1 MFLLL
6 FQLSCVL
13 CVLDESESILNR
25 LRELNKLDEVMKKTN
40 DRLLSDNENNKI
52 KDEIKEKGFEYNK
65 Y

>member
-13 CVLDESESILNR
+13 CVLDENESILNR
-25 LRELNKLDEVMKKTN
+25 LTELNKLEEVINKTN
-40 DRLLSDNENNKI
+40 DRLKSDNENNKI
-52 KDEIKEKGFEYNK
+52 KDEIKEQGFECNK